1 LPYLSKSYYFEMN
14 LFLKNYLKFP
24 SATTYDIL
32 YLLHH
37 APPITP
43 IIIIVAPTN
52 AGINA
57 IMNKRAFNY

>member
-1 LPYLSKSYYFEMN
+1 MN